1 MKQSLESQLVV
12 DRKELYLAVMFFK
25 KLLKKGFDR
34 TICNLRVMP
43 GGLEIFTPG
52 IVRNVHGET
61 DGLYEFLVP
70 LKVLLAYSSAGSN
83 KNITLVFREGE
94 MKCDGFLYT
103 SPMIK
108 MKNWQRPPVEE
119 LPVNYTDTDII
130 KLGYRKGVDYLE
142 EHNLQDLYKGALNK
156 MEVDIHSLMEI
167 LSVYELTKQDLRNLI
182 EYRIKKNLGIYE

>member
-1 MKQSLESQLVV
+1 
-12 DRKELYLAVMFFK
+12 
-25 KLLKKGFDR
+25 
-34 TICNLRVMP
+34 MP

-61 DGLYEFLVP
+61 DGLYAFLVP

-83 KNITLVFREGE
+83 KNITLVFREGQ

-119 LPVNYTDTDII
+119 LPVTYTDTDI
-130 KLGYRKGVDYLE
+130 
-142 EHNLQDLYKGALNK
+142 
-156 MEVDIHSLMEI
+156 
-167 LSVYELTKQDLRNLI
+167 
-182 EYRIKKNLGIYE
+182 KNLDTEKGLNTLKSTIFRISTKKPSIK